1 MAEPS
6 TTAAAGTA
14 SLIAALLAL
23 LPGIDPDAAIGAF
36 CGALLFFISGKQE
49 FPLWI
54 RLAYLPISF
63 VIGYLGGPSLL
74 GDYLEA
80 TAVSAF
86 IGASITVTAGIRVIE
101 SVRTL
106 DLKAWLGPGGKK

>member
-6 TTAAAGTA
+6 TAVAAGTI
-14 SLIAALLAL
+14 SLTAALIAL
-23 LPGIDPDAAIGAF
+23 LPGVEPDAAIGAF

-49 FPLWI
+49 FPLWMRI
-54 RLAYLPISF
+54 AYLPISF

-74 GDYLEA
+74 GDYIEA

-101 SVRTL
+101 GVRTL
-106 DLKAWLGPGGKK
+106 DLKAWFGSGGKK